1 VLFIITAFLIKNPI
15 FASTINTKKIN
26 MKIAII
32 GATGFVGSSIL
43 NELANRNHDITAI
56 SRNPKNEESYPNVKW
71 VKTDVNN
78 VDELAKVLAGN
89 NVVVSAFNA
98 GWTNPNLY
106 DDFISGA
113 EAIQQA
119 VKKSGIKRFI
129 VSGGAGSLFVMPG
142 LQAVDTDGFPKEY
155 YAGASATRDYLNML
169 KEEKELDWAFFSPA
183 FEMHQG
189 ITTGR
194 TGKYRLGLDN
204 PVFDDNQKSVLSVQD
219 LAVVIADEVENPKH
233 HQVRF
238 TAAY

>member
-1 VLFIITAFLIKNPI
+1 
-15 FASTINTKKIN
+15 

-32 GATGFVGSSIL
+32 GATGFVGSAIL

-56 SRNPKNEESYPNVKW
+56 ARNPKDNTNATWKSA
-71 VKTDVNN
+71 DIFN
-78 VDELAKVLAGN
+78 VDALAEILKGN
-89 NVVVSAFNA
+89 DVVINA
-98 GWTNPNLY
+98 YNSGWTNPNIY
-106 DDFISGA
+106 DDFITGSK
-113 EAIQQA
+113 AIQEA
-119 VKKSGIKRFI
+119 VKKSGVKRFI
-129 VSGGAGSLFVMPG
+129 TIGGGGSLFVAPG
-142 LQAVDTDGFPKEY
+142 LQAVDTPDFPKEY
-155 YAGASATRDYLNML
+155 YAGATAARDYLNIL

-204 PVFDDNQKSVLSVQD
+204 PVFNDEQRSILSVED
-219 LAVVIADEVENPKH
+219 LAVVIADEAETPKH